1 MKKIVAI
8 TALLLVAVLALG
20 SFAACD
26 QKPDENT
33 LTIEA
38 VNLGF
43 GLDWLYALG
52 NAYSAKHPEIKVN
65 IQPFVGQVGND
76 TINGH
81 SEATAGYI
89 DIFVFRSKN

>member
-1 MKKIVAI
+1 MKKIVAVV
-8 TALLLVAVLALG
+8 ALLLVAVFSLG
-20 SFAACD
+20 AFAACN

-52 NAYSAKHPEIKVN
+52 NAYTAKHPEIKVN
-65 IQPFVGQVGND
+65 I
-76 TINGH
+76 
-81 SEATAGYI
+81 
-89 DIFVFRSKN
+89 